1 MMRDALELWTT
12 VEPYCG
18 FPCATIAWRLLPAIE
33 NEQIRLFYR
42 DGKCVGLI
50 TWAFMTEK
58 EFETRDYGGAEI
70 FARRD
75 GEIMVFIDMIAPHGK
90 NDVLWMCKEMRKQF
104 YTQYPDVKDV
114 RAHRGKRDGSF
125 PNKGAWHENAA

>member
-1 MMRDALELWTT
+1 MIRDALKLWTT
-12 VEPYCG
+12 VEPYSG
-18 FPCATIAWRLLPAIE
+18 FPSATISWRLLPAID

-42 DGKCVGLI
+42 GDKCVGLI
-50 TWAFMTEK
+50 TWAFMTEE
-58 EFETRDYGGAEI
+58 EFDTRDYSGVEI

>member
-1 MMRDALELWTT
+1 MIRDALKLWTT
-12 VEPYCG
+12 VEPYSG
-18 FPCATIAWRLLPAIE
+18 FPSATISWRLLPAID

-42 DGKCVGLI
+42 GDECVGLI

-58 EFETRDYGGAEI
+58 EFETRDYSGVEI

-75 GEIMVFIDMIAPHGK
+75 GEIMVFIDMIAPYGK

>member
-1 MMRDALELWTT
+1 MIRDALELWTK
-12 VEPYCG
+12 VKPYSG
-18 FPCATIAWRLLPAIE
+18 FPSATIAWRLLPAIE

-50 TWAFMTEK
+50 TWAFMTEE
-58 EFETRDYGGAEI
+58 EFETRNYSGVEI

-90 NDVLWMCKEMRKQF
+90 NDVLM
-104 YTQYPDVKDV
+104 DV
-114 RAHRGKRDGSF
+114 
-125 PNKGAWHENAA
+125 